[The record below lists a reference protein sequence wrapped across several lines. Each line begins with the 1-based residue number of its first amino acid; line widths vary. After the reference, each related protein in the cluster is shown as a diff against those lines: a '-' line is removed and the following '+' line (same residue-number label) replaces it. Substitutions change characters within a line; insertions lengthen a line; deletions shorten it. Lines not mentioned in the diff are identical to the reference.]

1 MYIWAKVPT
10 EQNSLDFTVDLLNGT
25 GVVVTPGRAFGECGE
40 GFIRISLVQPEER
53 LTEAV
58 ARIKEW
64 LR

>member
-1 MYIWAKVPT
+1 MNIWAKVPT
-10 EQNSLDFTVDLLNGT
+10 EQRSFDFTIDLLNGT
-25 GVVVTPGRAFGECGE
+25 GVVVTPGRAFGEC
-40 GFIRISLVQPEER
+40 FIRISLVQPEER